1 MIFYFKK
8 SRNAAIIWSI
18 LLTVIGYMILPLLIN
33 NNAIPQLAY
42 ILVPVI
48 AVYIALYIGKVVSYR
63 KYQEVLLLLYGS
75 LEVGKFILEGE
86 KMLQARIS
94 KKEKCLLALH
104 LSNGYLAAGA
114 FDKAKD
120 ILNQNMPLAKRFGSS
135 MEFSSNLIA
144 ALIQNN
150 EIKAASGAIS
160 DLKQTVSTEKNK
172 DRKLRLQKT
181 LAYQLAC
188 LETAK
193 GSNGYLDV
201 LEKDYLSSKSILH
214 KINVSRYL
222 VELYQRT
229 GKKEKGKQLIDY
241 VLEHGNQ
248 HFLVKNIGV

>member
-18 LLTVIGYMILPLLIN
+18 ILTVAGYMIWTLLFEN
-33 NNAIPQLAY
+33 NIKPQMAY
-42 ILVPVI
+42 LLVPVI
-48 AVYIALYIGKVVSYR
+48 SVYIAFYIGKVVSYK

-75 LEVGKFILEGE
+75 LEVDRFILEGE
-86 KMLQARIS
+86 KLLQARIS

-114 FDKAKD
+114 FDRAKD

-144 ALIQNN
+144 ALIQSN
-150 EIKAASGAIS
+150 EIKAASAAIS
-160 DLKQTVSTEKNK
+160 DLKQAVSTENNK
-172 DRKLRLQKT
+172 DKKLRLQKT
-181 LAYQLAC
+181 LAYQQAC

-193 GSNGYLDV
+193 GNNEYLDV

-229 GKKEKGKQLIDY
+229 GKKEEGKQVIDY

-248 HFLVKNIGV
+248 HFLVRNIGV